1 MKVYFAGVVGK
12 ETEKYFIKKKAS
24 RLYSYI
30 DLIDNTRAFGAEDRL
45 KEFIKA
51 KERKHK

>member
-1 MKVYFAGVVGK
+1 MKIYFAGVSGK
-12 ETEKYFIKKKAS
+12 ATERFFIKRKAS

-30 DLIDNTRAFGAEDRL
+30 DLIDTTRGFGAEDRI

-51 KERKHK
+51 KRRKR

>member
-1 MKVYFAGVVGK
+1 MKIYFAGVKGK
-12 ETEKYFIKKKAS
+12 QVEKFFIKKRAS

-30 DLIDNTRAFGAEDRL
+30 DMIDNTRGFGAEDRF

-51 KERKHK
+51 KRRKR

>member
-1 MKVYFAGVVGK
+1 MKIYFAGLSGHG
-12 ETEKYFIKKKAS
+12 EKFFIKKRAS

-30 DLIDNTRAFGAEDRL
+30 DLIDSTRGFGAEDRF

-51 KERKHK
+51 KRRKR

>member
-1 MKVYFAGVVGK
+1 MKIYFAGVSGK
-12 ETEKYFIKKKAS
+12 QGEQFFIKKKDS

-30 DLIDNTRAFGAEDRL
+30 DMIDNTRGFGAEDRF

-51 KERKHK
+51 KRRKL

>member
-1 MKVYFAGVVGK
+1 MKIYFAGVSGK
-12 ETEKYFIKKKAS
+12 QGEKFFIKRAS

-30 DLIDNTRAFGAEDRL
+30 DLIDSTRGFGAEDRI

-51 KERKHK
+51 KRRKR

>member
-1 MKVYFAGVVGK
+1 MKIYLAGVSGK
-12 ETEKYFIKKKAS
+12 QGEQFFIKKKAS

-30 DLIDNTRAFGAEDRL
+30 DMIDNTRGFGAEDRF

-51 KERKHK
+51 KRRKS